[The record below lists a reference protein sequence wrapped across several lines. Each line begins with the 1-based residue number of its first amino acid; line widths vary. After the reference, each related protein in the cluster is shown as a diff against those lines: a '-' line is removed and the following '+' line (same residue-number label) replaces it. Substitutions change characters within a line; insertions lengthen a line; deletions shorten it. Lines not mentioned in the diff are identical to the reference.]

1 MKKFI
6 TTITA
11 LMLTVFL
18 AFAFNGCKPGPD
30 PDDPEDNMPTPEDN
44 MPTKEGVYLG
54 IIGFNQTLT
63 VKNISLL
70 DKSSYP
76 SFKNFI
82 SDLDMY
88 IGTGLYYADYNAIEK
103 LKSYGEPPK
112 LANVA
117 LVTFTDGLDN
127 VSTDNDKS
135 INPLEYYTDIEY
147 YSALNNMIEN
157 DSIHG
162 KSISAYTIGIKGND
176 VDDYDLFYNNLNKL
190 ASSKE
195 NVYEASDMNEVLEYF
210 AEIAESL
217 NSKTTTTKLK
227 LQIPG
232 GYNDGTKIRFTFDNV
247 NSADNS
253 SKYIECTYT
262 RTSSGRTLENI
273 TYHGL
278 KNGETVLNS
287 VAKIGLYYEFEFGN
301 LTFDDGNIVN
311 LSDVSRLKLWKEIS
325 TGWQRDGEFTPENSS
340 DVIEEKSSALI
351 MLVLDCT
358 SSLGNDF
365 SNMKQGA
372 IKFVETLVN
381 SGGNSGGNSG
391 EPETPEEPEEPETPE
406 QPEEPENPEQPEDPE
421 NPEQPEDPENPEN
434 PEQPE
439 QPENPENP
447 EEPEVPEQPVVTTAE
462 VTGITCYTAVSGGE
476 VTFDGNVT
484 VTARGIC
491 WSTSQTPTIEDNKTT
506 DGSGV
511 GGFTSNLSNLEHN
524 TTYYVRAYATNE
536 VGTAYGEEVT
546 FTTLLDPANGHE
558 YVDLGLSVK
567 WATCNV
573 GANSPE
579 EYGDYFAWGETST
592 KETYDYD
599 NCPTYRLS
607 TSQLKSQG
615 YIDSEGNL
623 TPQYDAATANW
634 GGDWRMPTYD
644 ELNELRNSCTWTWTT
659 QNGVNGYNVEGP
671 SGASIFLPA
680 AGYRVGSSLDGA
692 GGWGYYWSSAPNEYF
707 DGRACRLYFDSAN
720 HLMGIDFRDNGL
732 SVRPVLE

>member
-30 PDDPEDNMPTPEDN
+30 PDDPEDNMPT
-44 MPTKEGVYLG
+44 KEGVYLG

-76 SFKNFI
+76 SFRNFI
-82 SDLDMY
+82 SDLEMQN
-88 IGTGLYYADYNAIEK
+88 GTGLYYADYNAIEK
-103 LKSYGEPPK
+103 LRSYGEPPK

-127 VSTDNDKS
+127 VSLSDEINVGNYSSTDK
-135 INPLEYYTDIEY
+135 YCA
-147 YSALNNMIEN
+147 ALNNKIKN
-157 DSIHG
+157 DRIHG
-162 KSISAYTIGIKGND
+162 KVISAYTIGIKGND
-176 VDDYDLFYNNLNKL
+176 VYDEDEFYNNLNKL
-190 ASSKE
+190 ASSNE
-195 NVYEASDMNEVLEYF
+195 NVFEASDMNEALEYF

-325 TGWQRDGEFTPENSS
+325 TGWQRDGEFIPENSS
-340 DVIEEKSSALI
+340 KVVEEKSSALI

-365 SNMKQGA
+365 NNMKQGA
-372 IKFVETLVN
+372 IKFVETLFN
-381 SGGNSGGNSG
+381 SGGNSGGS
-391 EPETPEEPEEPETPE
+391 
-406 QPEEPENPEQPEDPE
+406 
-421 NPEQPEDPENPEN
+421 
-434 PEQPE
+434 
-439 QPENPENP
+439 
-447 EEPEVPEQPVVTTAE
+447 
-462 VTGITCYTAVSGGE
+462 VS
-476 VTFDGNVT
+476 D
-484 VTARGIC
+484 
-491 WSTSQTPTIEDNKTT
+491 S
-506 DGSGV
+506 
-511 GGFTSNLSNLEHN
+511 
-524 TTYYVRAYATNE
+524 
-536 VGTAYGEEVT
+536 
-546 FTTLLDPANGHE
+546 E

-573 GANSPE
+573 GASKPE

-592 KETYDYD
+592 KETYDED
-599 NCPTYRLS
+599 NCPTYGRGI
-607 TSQLKSQG
+607 SQLQSQG

-623 TPQYDAATANW
+623 TAQYDAARANW
-634 GGDWRMPTYD
+634 GGPWRMPSETEMQ
-644 ELNELRNSCTWTWTT
+644 ELIDKCTWKWKK
-659 QNGVNGYNVEGP
+659 QNGVKGYKVTGPNGN
-671 SGASIFLPA
+671 SIFLPA
-680 AGYRVGSSLDGA
+680 AGYRIGSSLYDA
-692 GGWGYYWSSAPNEYF
+692 GSRGYCWSSTPYEGNSRYAYYLNF
-707 DGRACRLYFDSAN
+707 LSDGHYMSYYSRNY
-720 HLMGIDFRDNGL
+720 GQ

>member
-30 PDDPEDNMPTPEDN
+30 PDDPEDN

-112 LANVA
+112 LTNVA

-157 DSIHG
+157 DKIHG

-340 DVIEEKSSALI
+340 EVVEEKSSALI

-365 SNMKQGA
+365 NNMKQGA
-372 IKFVETLVN
+372 IKFVETLF
-381 SGGNSGGNSG
+381 NSGGNSG
-391 EPETPEEPEEPETPE
+391 ES
-406 QPEEPENPEQPEDPE
+406 
-421 NPEQPEDPENPEN
+421 
-434 PEQPE
+434 
-439 QPENPENP
+439 
-447 EEPEVPEQPVVTTAE
+447 
-462 VTGITCYTAVSGGE
+462 VS
-476 VTFDGNVT
+476 D
-484 VTARGIC
+484 
-491 WSTSQTPTIEDNKTT
+491 S
-506 DGSGV
+506 
-511 GGFTSNLSNLEHN
+511 
-524 TTYYVRAYATNE
+524 
-536 VGTAYGEEVT
+536 
-546 FTTLLDPANGHE
+546 E

-573 GANSPE
+573 GASKPE
-579 EYGDYFAWGETST
+579 EYGNYYAWGETTT
-592 KETYDYD
+592 KSSYTESNSKTYG
-599 NCPTYRLS
+599 
-607 TSQLKSQG
+607 KSMG
-615 YIDSEGNL
+615 DIKGNSS
-623 TPQYDAATANW
+623 YDAARANW
-634 GGDWRMPTYD
+634 GGTWRMPTKAEMQ
-644 ELNELRNSCTWTWTT
+644 ELIDKCNWKWTT
-659 QNGVNGYNVEGP
+659 QNGVEGYKVTGPNGN
-671 SGASIFLPA
+671 SIFLPA
-680 AGYRVGSSLDGA
+680 AGYRYGSSLSYA
-692 GGWGYYWSSAPNEYF
+692 GSGGGCWCSTPYEYNDNLAF
-707 DGRACRLYFDSAN
+707 DLSFDSDD
-720 HLMGIDFRDNGL
+720 HGMSDCFRYFGR
-732 SVRPVLE
+732 SVRPVIE

>member
-30 PDDPEDNMPTPEDN
+30 PDDPEDNMPTDN

-262 RTSSGRTLENI
+262 RTSSGRTLDNI

-278 KNGETVLNS
+278 KKGETVLNS

-340 DVIEEKSSALI
+340 EVVEEKSSALI

-365 SNMKQGA
+365 NNMKQGA
-372 IKFVETLVN
+372 IKFVETLFN
-381 SGGNSGGNSG
+381 SGGNSGGS
-391 EPETPEEPEEPETPE
+391 
-406 QPEEPENPEQPEDPE
+406 
-421 NPEQPEDPENPEN
+421 
-434 PEQPE
+434 
-439 QPENPENP
+439 
-447 EEPEVPEQPVVTTAE
+447 
-462 VTGITCYTAVSGGE
+462 VS
-476 VTFDGNVT
+476 D
-484 VTARGIC
+484 
-491 WSTSQTPTIEDNKTT
+491 S
-506 DGSGV
+506 
-511 GGFTSNLSNLEHN
+511 
-524 TTYYVRAYATNE
+524 
-536 VGTAYGEEVT
+536 
-546 FTTLLDPANGHE
+546 E

-573 GANSPE
+573 GASKPE
-579 EYGDYFAWGETST
+579 EYGDYFAWGETTTKDTYST
-592 KETYDYD
+592 S
-599 NCPTYRLS
+599 NCPTYGLDI
-607 TSQLKSQG
+607 SQLQSQG

-623 TPQYDAATANW
+623 TAQYDAAFSNW
-634 GGDWRMPTYD
+634 GGSWRMPTESEMQ
-644 ELNELRNSCTWTWTT
+644 ELLNKCNWKWKK
-659 QNGVNGYNVEGP
+659 QNGVKGYKVTGPNGN
-671 SGASIFLPA
+671 SIFLPA
-680 AGYRVGSSLDGA
+680 AGCRIGSSLDDA
-692 GGWGYYWSSAPNEYF
+692 GSHGRYWSSTPLSDYHLAY
-707 DGRACRLYFDSAN
+707 RLNFDSGGHYASN
-720 HLMGIDFRDNGL
+720 TYRGYGY

>member
-18 AFAFNGCKPGPD
+18 AFAFNGCRPGPD
-30 PDDPEDNMPTPEDN
+30 PDDPDDPDDPENNMPTE
-44 MPTKEGVYLG
+44 EGVYLG

-76 SFKNFI
+76 GFKNFI

-112 LANVA
+112 LTNVA

-217 NSKTTTTKLK
+217 NSKTITTKLK

-278 KNGETVLNS
+278 KKGETVLNS

-325 TGWQRDGEFTPENSS
+325 TGWQRDGEFIPENSS
-340 DVIEEKSSALI
+340 KVVEEKSSALI

-372 IKFVETLVN
+372 IKFVETLL
-381 SGGNSGGNSG
+381 SSGGNSG

-406 QPEEPENPEQPEDPE
+406 EN
-421 NPEQPEDPENPEN
+421 
-434 PEQPE
+434 
-439 QPENPENP
+439 
-447 EEPEVPEQPVVTTAE
+447 
-462 VTGITCYTAVSGGE
+462 SGGS
-476 VTFDGNVT
+476 V
-484 VTARGIC
+484 
-491 WSTSQTPTIEDNKTT
+491 
-506 DGSGV
+506 
-511 GGFTSNLSNLEHN
+511 
-524 TTYYVRAYATNE
+524 
-536 VGTAYGEEVT
+536 
-546 FTTLLDPANGHE
+546 NGHE

-573 GANSPE
+573 GASSPE
-579 EYGDYFAWGETST
+579 GYGNYYAWGETTT
-592 KETYDYD
+592 KSSYTSDNSKTYG
-599 NCPTYRLS
+599 
-607 TSQLKSQG
+607 KSMSN
-615 YIDSEGNL
+615 ISGNAN
-623 TPQYDAATANW
+623 YDAARANW
-634 GGDWRMPTYD
+634 GGNWRMPTYAEMR
-644 ELNELRNSCTWTWTT
+644 ELIDRCTWTWTT
-659 QNGVNGYNVEGP
+659 QNGVKGYKVKGPNGN
-671 SGASIFLPA
+671 SIFLPA
-680 AGYRVGSSLDGA
+680 AGCRDGSSLNDA
-692 GGWGYYWSSAPNEYF
+692 GSHGYYWSSTPHGSLSN
-707 DGRACRLYFDSAN
+707 RAYGLIFGSDS
-720 HLMGIDFRDNGL
+720 HYMSYYYRSLGQ
-732 SVRPVLE
+732 SVRPILE

>member
-30 PDDPEDNMPTPEDN
+30 PDDPEDN

-157 DSIHG
+157 DPIHG

-262 RTSSGRTLENI
+262 RTSSGRTLDNI

-278 KNGETVLNS
+278 KKGETVLNS

-325 TGWQRDGEFTPENSS
+325 TGWQRDGEFIPENSS
-340 DVIEEKSSALI
+340 KVVEEKSSALI

-365 SNMKQGA
+365 NNMKQGA

-381 SGGNSGGNSG
+381 SGGNSG
-391 EPETPEEPEEPETPE
+391 E
-406 QPEEPENPEQPEDPE
+406 
-421 NPEQPEDPENPEN
+421 
-434 PEQPE
+434 
-439 QPENPENP
+439 
-447 EEPEVPEQPVVTTAE
+447 
-462 VTGITCYTAVSGGE
+462 
-476 VTFDGNVT
+476 F
-484 VTARGIC
+484 
-491 WSTSQTPTIEDNKTT
+491 
-506 DGSGV
+506 
-511 GGFTSNLSNLEHN
+511 LS
-524 TTYYVRAYATNE
+524 
-536 VGTAYGEEVT
+536 
-546 FTTLLDPANGHE
+546 GHE

-573 GANSPE
+573 GASKPE
-579 EYGDYFAWGETST
+579 DYGNYYAWGETTT
-592 KETYDYD
+592 KSSYTESNSKTYGKKMSD
-599 NCPTYRLS
+599 
-607 TSQLKSQG
+607 
-615 YIDSEGNL
+615 IAGNA
-623 TPQYDAATANW
+623 QYDAARANW
-634 GGDWRMPTYD
+634 GGNWRMPTKAEMQ
-644 ELNELRNSCTWTWTT
+644 ELIDKCNWTWTT
-659 QNGVNGYNVEGP
+659 QNGVKGYKVTGPNGN
-671 SGASIFLPA
+671 SIFLPA
-680 AGYRVGSSLDGA
+680 AGYRYGSSLYHA
-692 GGWGYYWSSAPNEYF
+692 GSSGYYWRSTPDGSDSCSAYY
-707 DGRACRLYFDSAN
+707 LYFDSDN
-720 HLMGIDFRDNGL
+720 HLMNYLGYRDNGR

>member
-30 PDDPEDNMPTPEDN
+30 PDDPEDNMPT
-44 MPTKEGVYLG
+44 KEGVYLG

-76 SFKNFI
+76 SFRNFI
-82 SDLDMY
+82 SDLEMQN
-88 IGTGLYYADYNAIEK
+88 GTGLYYADYNAIEK
-103 LKSYGEPPK
+103 LRSYGEPPK

-127 VSTDNDKS
+127 VSLSDEINVGNYSSTDK
-135 INPLEYYTDIEY
+135 YCA
-147 YSALNNMIEN
+147 ALNNKIKN
-157 DSIHG
+157 DRIHG
-162 KSISAYTIGIKGND
+162 KVISAYTIGIKGND
-176 VDDYDLFYNNLNKL
+176 VYDEDEFYNNLNKL
-190 ASSKE
+190 ASSNE
-195 NVYEASDMNEVLEYF
+195 NVFEASDMNEALEYF

-325 TGWQRDGEFTPENSS
+325 TGWQRDGEFIPENSS
-340 DVIEEKSSALI
+340 KVVEEKSSALI

-365 SNMKQGA
+365 NNMKQGA

-381 SGGNSGGNSG
+381 SGGNSEENSG
-391 EPETPEEPEEPETPE
+391 
-406 QPEEPENPEQPEDPE
+406 
-421 NPEQPEDPENPEN
+421 
-434 PEQPE
+434 
-439 QPENPENP
+439 
-447 EEPEVPEQPVVTTAE
+447 
-462 VTGITCYTAVSGGE
+462 GSVS
-476 VTFDGNVT
+476 
-484 VTARGIC
+484 
-491 WSTSQTPTIEDNKTT
+491 
-506 DGSGV
+506 
-511 GGFTSNLSNLEHN
+511 
-524 TTYYVRAYATNE
+524 
-536 VGTAYGEEVT
+536 
-546 FTTLLDPANGHE
+546 GHE

-573 GANSPE
+573 GASKPE

-592 KETYDYD
+592 KETYDED
-599 NCPTYRLS
+599 NCPTYGRGI
-607 TSQLKSQG
+607 SQLQSQG

-623 TPQYDAATANW
+623 TAQYDAARANW
-634 GGDWRMPTYD
+634 GGPWRMPSETEMQ
-644 ELNELRNSCTWTWTT
+644 ELIDKCTWKWKK
-659 QNGVNGYNVEGP
+659 QNGVKGYKVTGPNGN
-671 SGASIFLPA
+671 SIFLPA
-680 AGYRVGSSLDGA
+680 AGNRNDASSFVDDAGSYGD
-692 GGWGYYWSSAPNEYF
+692 YWSSTPDDYVAYDLRFNSSEHYVSHYHSRF
-707 DGRACRLYFDSAN
+707 YGQ
-720 HLMGIDFRDNGL
+720 